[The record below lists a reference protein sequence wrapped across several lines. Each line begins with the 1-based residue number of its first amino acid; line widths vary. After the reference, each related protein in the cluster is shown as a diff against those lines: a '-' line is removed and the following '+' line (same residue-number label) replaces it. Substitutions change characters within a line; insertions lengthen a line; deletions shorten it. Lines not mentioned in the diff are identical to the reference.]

1 MITYMLK
8 TEDFY
13 SKIYFISIIEP
24 ITIDV
29 HSPNAVI
36 LNQGRFCPAEGI
48 WQCLENVLGEGN
60 GTHSSTLAWKIPWME
75 EPGRLR
81 SMGSLRVRH
90 D

>member
-8 TEDFY
+8 TENFY
-13 SKIYFISIIEP
+13 SKIYFISNIEP

-36 LNQGRFCPAEGI
+36 LNQGRFCPVEGI

-60 GTHSSTLAWKIPWME
+60 GTPLQYCCPENPMDGGAW
-75 EPGRLR
+75 
-81 SMGSLRVRH
+81 
-90 D
+90 